1 MLEGLSLLIPLLPMF
16 AALAIAAWMVTGAA
30 SDDAAERRVVAL
42 ALWASGLALVLLLG
56 LDVRALWLGE
66 APGHIVFGRWLA
78 SGDYHINISLMLD
91 TLGLAMGTLVALIA
105 FLTLRFSV
113 NYMHREAGFQRF
125 FMVMSLFSGA
135 MLLIVTAGSALL
147 LFIGWEL
154 AGVSS
159 FLLIAYSWERPVA
172 TQHAM
177 RAFVTNRIGDAG
189 FLLAIFLS
197 FAWLGSVEWP
207 QMMAQASGLE
217 SLGAGLLAGGF
228 LIAALAKSGQ
238 LPFAPWIGR
247 ALEGPTPSS
256 AIFYG
261 SLMVHAGVYLVIR
274 LAPIFEQSPAVMVLL
289 VLLGGLTAFYGF
301 IGGLVQTDVKSSLM
315 FATTGQVGLMFL
327 ACGLGWFELAAIHL
341 AVHAIWRAYQFLL
354 SPALL
359 YLADRPVRPVPGWL
373 RRCHRL
379 HTAAMQRFWLDS
391 LSDTLLVKPTREL
404 ARDANNLD
412 EQVISRLVGLRAE
425 TAGEAEEGAL
435 AGKSGGAPD
444 RLVVWFSDAAHRF
457 EERLIFRKGGG
468 LGQLMQNIG
477 DYLRDVENLLERP
490 RYLLLL
496 IMATLV
502 VIL

>member
-1 MLEGLSLLIPLLPMF
+1 MVEALSGLIPLLPLAAAMITALLLFF
-16 AALAIAAWMVTGAA
+16 AVK
-30 SDDAAERRVVAL
+30 SDDAAERTVARIS
-42 ALWASGLALVLLLG
+42 LWASGVSLLSLLVID
-56 LDVRALWLGE
+56 LDALWLGS
-66 APGHIVFGRWLA
+66 APGRLIFGHWLV
-78 SGDYHINISLMLD
+78 SGDYRIDITLMLD
-91 TLGLAMGTLVALIA
+91 TLGLSMATLVALIA

-113 NYMHREAGFQRF
+113 NYMHREAGFRRF
-125 FMVMSLFSGA
+125 FMVMSLFTGA
-135 MLLIVTAGSALL
+135 MLLIVTAGNAVL

-207 QMMAQASGLE
+207 LMMQRITGLE
-217 SLGAGLLAGGF
+217 SLSAGLLASGF

-238 LPFAPWIGR
+238 LPFSPWIGR

-261 SLMVHAGVYLVIR
+261 SLMVHVGVYLVIR

-289 VLLGGLTAFYGF
+289 ALMGGLTALYGF
-301 IGGLVQTDVKSSLM
+301 IGGLVQSDVKSSLM

-341 AVHAIWRAYQFLL
+341 GAHAVWRAYQFLL

-359 YLADRPVRPVPGWL
+359 YQVDRPVRPVPGWL
-373 RRCHRL
+373 RRFNWL
-379 HTAAMQRFWLDS
+379 HTAAMQRFWIDPIAEA
-391 LSDTLLVKPTREL
+391 LLVRPSHEL
-404 ARDANNLD
+404 ARDANHFD
-412 EQVISRLVGLRAE
+412 EQVLSRVVGLREE
-425 TAGEAEEGAL
+425 TAGEAIDETQVIQ
-435 AGKSGGAPD
+435 SRGAPG
-444 RLVVWFSDAAHRF
+444 RVVLWLSDAAQRF
-457 EERLIFRKGGG
+457 EKQLVFRKGGG
-468 LGQLMQNIG
+468 LGRLLQHIG
-477 DYLRDVENLLERP
+477 EYLRDVESLLERP

>member
-1 MLEGLSLLIPLLPMF
+1 MVEGFSLLIPLLPMT
-16 AALAIAAWMVTGAA
+16 AAMAIAVRMVVNVKRG
-30 SDDAAERRVVAL
+30 DAAERSVIAL
-42 ALWASGLALVLLLG
+42 SLWATGLSFIYLLLLDLNALWIGH
-56 LDVRALWLGE
+56 
-66 APGHIVFGRWLA
+66 APGQLLFGSWLV
-78 SGDYHINISLMLD
+78 SGDYRIELSLMLD
-91 TLGLAMGTLVALIA
+91 PLGLAMATLVAMIA

-113 NYMHREAGFQRF
+113 NYMHREIGFHRF

-135 MLLIVTAGSALL
+135 MLLIVTAGNALL

-172 TQHAM
+172 TQHAL

-189 FLLAIFLS
+189 FLLAIFLA

-207 QMMAQASGLE
+207 QMGQRISGLE
-217 SLGAGLLAGGF
+217 SLSAGLLAGGF
-228 LIAALAKSGQ
+228 LLAALAKSGQ

-261 SLMVHAGVYLVIR
+261 ALMVHAGVYLVIR
-274 LAPIFEQSPAVMVLL
+274 LAPIFEQTPAVMVLMAL
-289 VLLGGLTAFYGF
+289 MGGLTALYGF

-341 AVHAIWRAYQFLL
+341 GVHAVWRAYQFLL

-359 YLADRPVRPVPGWL
+359 YQVDRPVRAVPGWL
-373 RRCHRL
+373 RRFHWL

-391 LSDTLLVKPTREL
+391 LADALLVRPSREL
-404 ARDANNLD
+404 GRDANNLD
-412 EQVISRLVGLRAE
+412 ERVISRVVGLHAE
-425 TAGEAEEGAL
+425 TVGDAAGGTQVIQVRSVP
-435 AGKSGGAPD
+435 G
-444 RLVVWFSDAAHRF
+444 RLLLLFSDAAHRF
-457 EERLIFRKGGG
+457 EQLLVFRKGGG
-468 LGQLMQNIG
+468 LGHLLQRIG
-477 DYLRDVENLLERP
+477 DYLRDVESLLERP

>member
-1 MLEGLSLLIPLLPMF
+1 MIEGVSLWVPLLPMV
-16 AALAIAAWMVTGAA
+16 AALLIALRLVAGAA
-30 SDDAAERRVVAL
+30 CDDAAERGVVRL
-42 ALWASGLALVLLLG
+42 TLWASGLALVVLLG
-56 LDVRALWLGE
+56 LDLRALWLGA
-66 APGHIVFGRWLA
+66 APGQLRFGTWLA
-78 SGDYHINISLMLD
+78 SGDYHFPISLMLD
-91 TLGLAMGTLVALIA
+91 TLGLAMATLVALIA

-125 FMVMSLFSGA
+125 FMVMSLFTGA
-135 MLLIVTAGSALL
+135 MLLIVMAGSALL

-172 TQHAM
+172 TRHAL

-189 FLLAIFLS
+189 FLFAIFLS

-207 QMMAQASGLE
+207 QMLARASGLE

-228 LIAALAKSGQ
+228 LVAALAKSGQ

-261 SLMVHAGVYLVIR
+261 ALMVHAGVYLVIR
-274 LAPIFEQSPAVMVLL
+274 LGPIFEQSPAVMVLL
-289 VLLGGLTAFYGF
+289 ALLGALTALYGF
-301 IGGLVQTDVKSSLM
+301 LGGLVQSDVKSSLM

-327 ACGLGWFELAAIHL
+327 ACGLGWFELAALHL
-341 AVHAIWRAYQFLL
+341 GGHALWRTYQFLL

-359 YLADRPVRPVPGWL
+359 YQADRPVRAVPAWL
-373 RRCHRL
+373 RHRHRL
-379 HTAAMQRFWLDS
+379 HTAVMQRFWLDA
-391 LSDTLLVKPTREL
+391 LADNLLVRPTQEL
-404 ARDANNLD
+404 ARDAHNLD
-412 EQVISRLVGLRAE
+412 ERVISRLVGMHAE
-425 TAGEAEEGAL
+425 TAGEA
-435 AGKSGGAPD
+435 AGKGAPD
-444 RLVVWFSDAAHRF
+444 RLVTWFADAAHRF
-457 EERLIFRKGGG
+457 EERLIFRRGGG
-468 LGQLMQNIG
+468 LGHLLHRIG
-477 DYLRDVENLLERP
+477 DYLREVENLLERP

>member
-1 MLEGLSLLIPLLPMF
+1 MVELMALLVPALPMS
-16 AALAIAAWMVTGAA
+16 AALAIAVRMVLGARR
-30 SDDAAERRVVAL
+30 DDAAERRVARL
-42 ALWASGLALVLLLG
+42 ALGACGLALLFLLG
-56 LDVRALWLGE
+56 LDLHALVQSQ
-66 APGHIVFGRWLA
+66 APGHLVVGQWLA
-78 SGDYHINISLMLD
+78 SGGYQLNVSLMLD
-91 TLGLAMGTLVALIA
+91 PLGLLMGTLVALIA

-113 NYMHREAGFQRF
+113 NYMHREAGFYRF
-125 FMVMSLFSGA
+125 FMVMSLFAGA
-135 MLLIVTAGSALL
+135 MLLIVLAGNALL

-189 FLLAIFLS
+189 FLLALFLS
-197 FAWLGSVEWP
+197 LHWLGSLEWP
-207 QMMAQASGLE
+207 QMLERAEALE

-228 LIAALAKSGQ
+228 LMAALAKSGQ

-274 LAPIFEQSPAVMVLL
+274 LAPVFEQSPMVMVLL
-289 VLLGGLTAFYGF
+289 ALLGALTAIYGYL
-301 IGGLVQTDVKSSLM
+301 GGLVQSDVKSSLM
-315 FATTGQVGLMFL
+315 FSTTGQVGLMFL
-327 ACGLGWFELAAIHL
+327 ACGLGWFDWAALHL
-341 AVHAIWRAYQFLL
+341 GAHAIWRAYQFLL

-359 YLADRPVRPVPGWL
+359 YQADRPVRPVPDWL
-373 RRCHRL
+373 ARCRRL
-379 HTAAMQRFWLDS
+379 YTAAMRRFWLDS
-391 LSDTLLVKPTREL
+391 LADSLLVRPTHEL

-412 EQVISRLVGLRAE
+412 ERVISRLMGLQAE
-425 TAGEAEEGAL
+425 TADEGAP
-435 AGKSGGAPD
+435 AGRGAVG
-444 RLVVWFSDAAHRF
+444 RLVVWFSDTAYRF

-468 LGQLMQNIG
+468 LGKLMQNIG
-477 DYLRDVENLLERP
+477 NYLRGVESLLERP
-490 RYLLLL
+490 RYLVLL